1 MLKEWQPTCSKEAL
15 RIRAQVLADIRSFF
29 LVRDV
34 LEVETPLLGHGC
46 GTDPQLDF
54 FTTEYGCSPEEDR
67 LFLQTS
73 PEFAMK
79 RLLASGS
86 GSIYQIC
93 KAFRNGESGRF
104 HNPEFTLLEWY
115 RLGFTLSELMDEIE
129 ELLTILFKGHKHL
142 CYPQRFSYEDIFL
155 RHTGLNPLRFSY
167 TDYCDYAL
175 RVGTPD
181 AVTLCG
187 YDHNLWLDFIFS
199 HHIQSLLG
207 QNAICMIYGYP
218 ASQSSLAR
226 INRRNSEI
234 VDRVEVFINGIEL
247 GNGYYELT
255 NAQEQS
261 ARFDR
266 EITCRQER
274 KLPTVV
280 KDKHLIA
287 ALEEGLPECSG
298 MAIGLDRLLMLLTS
312 NEKIDDVLNF
322 PLSRA

>member
-1 MLKEWQPTCSKEAL
+1 MKQAWSKSL
-15 RIRAQVLADIRSFF
+15 VFSIFF
-29 LVRDV
+29 LISNFVFSQDTIRYTGPAFKTGNEFVLDTIRDAHIDNV
-34 LEVETPLLGHGC
+34 LDLLLIYPYVHFGDLTSQGFITE
-46 GTDPQLDF
+46 GKKISIIQL
-54 FTTEYGCSPEEDR
+54 SN
-67 LFLQTS
+67 LS
-73 PEFAMK
+73 SS
-79 RLLASGS
+79 LAE
-86 GSIYQIC
+86 
-93 KAFRNGESGRF
+93 KNAR
-104 HNPEFTLLEWY
+104 
-115 RLGFTLSELMDEIE
+115 
-129 ELLTILFKGHKHL
+129 
-142 CYPQRFSYEDIFL
+142 
-155 RHTGLNPLRFSY
+155 
-167 TDYCDYAL
+167 A
-175 RVGTPD
+175 
-181 AVTLCG
+181 
-187 YDHNLWLDFIFS
+187 IFS
-199 HHIQSLLG
+199 KQPGIFIYDMDAAGNQLNVSTRGLDPHRGWEFNIRHDGILTNSD
-207 QNAICMIYGYP
+207 IYGYP

-226 INRRNSEI
+226 INRSNSEI

-312 NEKIDDVLNF
+312 NETIDDVLNF